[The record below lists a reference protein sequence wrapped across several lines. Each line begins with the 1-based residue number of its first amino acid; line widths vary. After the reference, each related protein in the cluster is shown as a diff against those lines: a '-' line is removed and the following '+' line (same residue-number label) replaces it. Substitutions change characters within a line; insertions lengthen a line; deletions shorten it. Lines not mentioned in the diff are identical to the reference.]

1 MLPFLAR
8 SKRPLHKSLAAKYAG
23 KLASGEVGTFPLIQ
37 QSLLCLSTNMNV
49 EQPGIRMVIIISK
62 DRRVLLHIQRPSF

>member
-23 KLASGEVGTFPLIQ
+23 KLASGEVGTSPFIQ
-37 QSLLCLSTNMNV
+37 HSLLCLCTNKTV
-49 EQPGIRMVIIISK
+49 EQPGICIVIIISK